1 MDERERS
8 PRQVVLN
15 KAYFH
20 RLSIAQL
27 LKLMNII
34 LEELLQRLH
43 VSVNMVDPM
52 EVRTSAPDPGP
63 DNPILPALL
72 LFRLLLLLALHSPES
87 SSATCIFSSMA

>member
-15 KAYFH
+15 RAYFH

-27 LKLMNII
+27 LKLMKMI

-43 VSVNMVDPM
+43 VSVNTLDPL
-52 EVRTSAPDPGP
+52 EVRTSAADPDPE
-63 DNPILPALL
+63 NPTSGASSSVTFLPAPAPGTPL
-72 LFRLLLLLALHSPES
+72 P
-87 SSATCIFSSMA
+87 

>member
-8 PRQVVLN
+8 PRKVVLD

-43 VSVNMVDPM
+43 VSVSMVDHM
-52 EVRTSAPDPGP
+52 EVSTSAPDPDP
-63 DNPILPALL
+63 ENPT
-72 LFRLLLLLALHSPES
+72 SGS
-87 SSATCIFSSMA
+87 SSFISPAAPAPGTPQL

>member
-43 VSVNMVDPM
+43 VSVSMVDPL
-52 EVRTSAPDPGP
+52 EVRTSAPDPDP
-63 DNPILPALL
+63 ENPT
-72 LFRLLLLLALHSPES
+72 SGS
-87 SSATCIFSSMA
+87 SSSFIFPPAPAPGTPQP

>member
-8 PRQVVLN
+8 PRHVVLN

-27 LKLMNII
+27 LILMRLI

-43 VSVNMVDPM
+43 VSVNRVDPL
-52 EVRTSAPDPGP
+52 EVRTSAPDSDPE
-63 DNPILPALL
+63 NPT
-72 LFRLLLLLALHSPES
+72 SGS
-87 SSATCIFSSMA
+87 SSSFTFPPAPAPGTPQP